1 MPAVIRARS
10 MTQFLARRSVLKVVA
25 GGISFL
31 LAPLALRAA
40 ETPEASPTDPLPGW
54 SFDGVTGPEHWSELS
69 PDYAL
74 CQFGIEQSPV
84 DLVDAAKVGPAR
96 ALVLDYRPVMS
107 RVTPAGWTLQVTL
120 DPGCSIAINGRR
132 HVLEH
137 MLFRRPSEHLLSGR
151 ALEMELQLVHRAES
165 GAVAI
170 VGVFV
175 RQGKKHE
182 TLERIIAGAAAGAAQ
197 KPALVPLNPLDLL
210 PVPPSQSEEARAF
223 YRYMGSLT
231 TPPCTEGVNWT
242 VFKTPIEAS
251 PKQIRDLA
259 TLFPVNARPANKINR
274 RFLLEY
280 GS

>member
-1 MPAVIRARS
+1 
-10 MTQFLARRSVLKVVA
+10 MTQYIARRSVLKAVA
-25 GGISFL
+25 AGISFL
-31 LAPLALRAA
+31 SAPFVLRAA
-40 ETPEASPTDPLPGW
+40 EAPAASPTDPLPGW
-54 SFDGVTGPEHWSELS
+54 SFEGVTGPDHWSELS

-84 DLVDAAKVGPAR
+84 DLVDAAKVGPAQ
-96 ALVLDYRPVMS
+96 ALVLDYRPVS
-107 RVTPAGWTLQVTL
+107 ARVVPAGWTLQVAF

-132 HVLEH
+132 YALEH
-137 MLFRRPSEHLLSGR
+137 FLFRRPSEHLLSGR
-151 ALEMELQLVHRAES
+151 ALEMELQLVHRAEG
-165 GAVAI
+165 GAIAI

-182 TLERIIAGAAAGAAQ
+182 ALERIIAGTPADAAQ
-197 KPALVPLNPLDLL
+197 KPALVPMNPLDLL
-210 PVPPSQSEEARAF
+210 PVPQSQLEEVRAY

-259 TLFPVNARPANKINR
+259 TLFPANARPANKINR